1 MFIIPDIHDIC
12 DTFDRY
18 YIKTCCPCCRLLP
31 ACCLERLLRLVLQ
44 ACCNQK
50 ISYGLYCPM
59 SFLFPSPQHQKSAP
73 EGALSA
79 ICHVTL
85 RLFSLQYTHISLFQ
99 DSPLSGSRFLMH
111 MRPIRM
117 TNRHPRSCMIV
128 AMHTGS
134 KDACPHEKSAGQN
147 AECAVFQFV
156 CCAAFAE

>member
-31 ACCLERLLRLVLQ
+31 ACCLECLLRLVLQ

-50 ISYGLYCPM
+50 ISCAPL
-59 SFLFPSPQHQKSAP
+59 LSAP
-73 EGALSA
+73 YLFHPLSTKKA
-79 ICHVTL
+79 PPKERYLSCNFTDFSRRLFFFQSDHR
-85 RLFSLQYTHISLFQ
+85 RLFSLLHTHISLFQ

-134 KDACPHEKSAGQN
+134 KDA
-147 AECAVFQFV
+147 
-156 CCAAFAE
+156 

>member
-18 YIKTCCPCCRLLP
+18 YIKTCCPCCRP
-31 ACCLERLLRLVLQ
+31 VAWN
-44 ACCNQK
+44 AF
-50 ISYGLYCPM
+50 SGLFCKPVVIKK
-59 SFLFPSPQHQKSAP
+59 SHAPLIVRTFSFPSPQHQKSAP

-111 MRPIRM
+111 TRPIRM

-156 CCAAFAE
+156 CRASFAE